1 MHSLCNLAKNYAPL
15 IGRVLFAFLFLQSGW
30 HKIFGFEQNVRVMTG
45 KGIPL
50 PEVLLALTIILVIA
64 GGLMILVGWYA
75 RWAALALF
83 LWMIPATLLYHAF
96 WTYEPAQL
104 FNQTN
109 HFLKNFA
116 IMGAL
121 LMIVGMGTGPLSLRD
136 EKCGTGA
143 AQA

>member
-1 MHSLCNLAKNYAPL
+1 MNNSCSLAKNYAPL
-15 IGRVLFAFLFLQSGW
+15 IGRILFAFLFLQSGW
-30 HKIFGFEQNVRVMTG
+30 HKIFGFAWYVRDMTG
-45 KGIPL
+45 RSIPM
-50 PEVLLALTIILVIA
+50 PEVLVALTIVLVLA
-64 GGLMILVGWYA
+64 GGLMILLGWHA

-109 HFLKNFA
+109 HFQKNLA

-136 EKCGTGA
+136 GQCGTGA
-143 AQA
+143 AKT

>member
-1 MHSLCNLAKNYAPL
+1 MNGICNLAKKYALL

-30 HKIFGFEQNVRVMTG
+30 HKIFGFGENVRIMTG

-50 PEVLLALTIILVIA
+50 PEVLLVLTIILVLA
-64 GGLMILVGWYA
+64 GGLMILFGWHA

-109 HFLKNFA
+109 HFLKNLA

-136 EKCGTGA
+136 GQCGAGA
-143 AQA
+143 AKA